1 MAGAKKYASTHSRQQ
16 GASSAKGS
24 EQCNS
29 SALETCATQELGS
42 QTTDRH
48 SFTCPSLTKD
58 TWLACE
64 TRAGVWDTLQSSA
77 LLTRLKHCILSK
89 FKH

>member
-16 GASSAKGS
+16 GVSSVKGS

-29 SALETCATQELGS
+29 SALETCATLELGS
-42 QTTDRH
+42 QTTDRR
-48 SFTCPSLTKD
+48 SYTCPSLTKD

-64 TRAGVWDTLQSSA
+64 T
-77 LLTRLKHCILSK
+77 
-89 FKH
+89 